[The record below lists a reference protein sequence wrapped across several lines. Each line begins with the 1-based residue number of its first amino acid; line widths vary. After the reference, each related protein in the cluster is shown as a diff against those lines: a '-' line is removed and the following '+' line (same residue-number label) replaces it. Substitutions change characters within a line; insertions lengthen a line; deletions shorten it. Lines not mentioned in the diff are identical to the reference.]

1 MTAPSSF
8 PESPALPMMIHAQ
21 YVRDQSFENPG
32 APESLRPGQS
42 APAIEIT
49 INMDARPIEDKQIRS
64 LYEVVVALS
73 ATARRAGKTVFIA
86 ELQYGV
92 SVSLPEIP
100 AEHHHPILLIEIP
113 RLAFPFVR
121 QILANMTQQAG
132 FPPLLMGPVD
142 FQALYAE
149 RFPNGGPQALPAGTA
164 AA

>member
-1 MTAPSSF
+1 M
-8 PESPALPMMIHAQ
+8 PMMIHAQ
-21 YVRDQSFENPG
+21 YVRDLSFENPG
-32 APESLRPGQS
+32 APESLRPGQP
-42 APAIEIT
+42 APAIDIS
-49 INMDARPIEDKQIRS
+49 INMDARPLEDRQIRA
-64 LYEVVVALS
+64 LYEVVISLS
-73 ATARRAGKTVFIA
+73 ATARRANKAVFIA

-100 AEHHHPILLIEIP
+100 AEHHHPVLLVEIP

-121 QILANMTQQAG
+121 QILANTTQQAG

-149 RFPNGGPQALPAGTA
+149 RFPNGAPIPSGRTGA